1 MIKSFLFISFFAL
14 LLVSCGEKPAEKPV
28 TFKNEKD
35 KLSYVLGAM
44 NAKTIVASNES
55 SFLQLDKNLL
65 IKGFND
71 NLSSVSAD
79 DCMETI
85 KLLFG
90 PDYRDFNK
98 KYVKEGS
105 LCMGRMTGHAFY
117 SDMKKLGGLND
128 VNLEMVK
135 KGYADGLYRK
145 DSIIPENNMR
155 QIMQIFLVGLNV
167 KNGDKMLSMAKKL
180 PGAQVFPNG
189 IVMLTIKEGTGG
201 FPGTTDDV
209 KVHYILKSAMGD
221 TIQDSHKMKN
231 ALGKAEPVPLQLNG
245 GVIQGWSF
253 ALPKMRKGGTYRLY
267 VPWDLAYGA
276 EGGKESLC
284 FDIDLVDYAPSGSFV
299 KPNPSTQMGGY

>member
-1 MIKSFLFISFFAL
+1 MTKYLFFLSFIAFLATSCETKTKS
-14 LLVSCGEKPAEKPV
+14 KPLE
-28 TFKNEKD
+28 FKNEKD

-44 NAKTIVASNES
+44 NAKTIVSSNET
-55 SFLQLDKNLL
+55 SFLQLDKDLL
-65 IKGFND
+65 IKGFNE
-71 NLSSVSAD
+71 NLNNVSAD
-79 DCMETI
+79 ECMGTI

-90 PDYRDFNK
+90 EDYRDFNK
-98 KYVKEGS
+98 KYVKPGS
-105 LCMGRMTGHAFY
+105 LCMGRMTGYAFY
-117 SDMKKLGGLND
+117 SDMKKLGGLGS

-135 KGYADGLYRK
+135 KGYADGLYRR
-145 DSIIPENNMR
+145 DSIIPENTMR
-155 QIMQIFLVGLNV
+155 QIMQNFLVSLNV
-167 KNGDKMLSMAKKL
+167 RNGDKMMAAAKKI

-189 IVMLTIKEGTGG
+189 IVMLTLKEGTGG
-201 FPGTTDDV
+201 FPSTTDDV

-221 TIQDSHKMKN
+221 TIQDSHKMKGQ
-231 ALGKAEPVPLQLNG
+231 LGKVEPVPLQLNG

-284 FDIDLVDYAPSGSFV
+284 FDLDLIDYAPSGTFV